1 MEMREP
7 LDTSEKPMSS
17 QIGTRTVL
25 FSVEVANETTAPI
38 MAVETRCIDTKV
50 VAAHATEMLDG
61 PVAQATTRY
70 SLRRN
75 SCCVFFMYVALRHA

>member
-25 FSVEVANETTAPI
+25 FSAEVANETTAPI

-61 PVAQATTRY
+61 VGVAWT
-70 SLRRN
+70 
-75 SCCVFFMYVALRHA
+75 SCTSDITIHFAQQ

>member
-17 QIGTRTVL
+17 QRGTRTVL
-25 FSVEVANETTAPI
+25 LSAEVANETTAPM

-50 VAAHATEMLDG
+50 VAAHAAEMQ
-61 PVAQATTRY
+61 VAQEDSLVVRCGWTSCTSNITT
-70 SLRRN
+70 
-75 SCCVFFMYVALRHA
+75 FFAQI